1 MSESEQTNK
10 INEFTGITNVDQE
23 RAKFYLELAAWNLD
37 SALASFY
44 DEGTDDE
51 PISDTAAPVVPR
63 PAAPATS
70 HSPMMTSTSFKSAS
84 KPKKWQPKSRIMT
97 FSSMKNSE
105 VDDKDSDDDEGQRFY
120 AGGSITS
127 GQQVIGPP
135 RNNTDAMTEMFQAA
149 QKYASS
155 SAPSDAGS
163 SHQEGGSSTFFG
175 TGYKLGQTETDTEV
189 IPSHSS
195 TSKKTARQSQ
205 EEVVLKMWKEGFT
218 INDGELHSIEQQEN
232 REFLL
237 LVARG
242 EVPPLLLKEANVTSE
257 EELHVSIEDH
267 RFEEYAP
274 PKQKKKLFGGSG
286 HLLGS
291 PAPEVVENVSSKDT
305 LPSDNGIA
313 NESAARAE
321 VPLQEG
327 APTTSLQIRLADGSR
342 LVASFNQSH
351 TIGDVRRYLITA
363 RSSFAARPFILQSS
377 YPPKTLDNNE
387 QTLLD
392 AGLLNTVIFQ
402 RLG

>member
-1 MSESEQTNK
+1 MSESDNNNK
-10 INEFTGITNVDQE
+10 INEFRGITNVDQE
-23 RAKFYLELAAWNLD
+23 RAKFFLESAAWNLE

-44 DEGTDDE
+44 DEGNDE
-51 PISDTAAPVVPR
+51 VLSDNTSSSVSRSVPASSDN
-63 PAAPATS
+63 P
-70 HSPMMTSTSFKSAS
+70 MTSSTSYKSSS
-84 KPKKWQPKSRIMT
+84 KPKKWQSKSRIMT

-105 VDDKDSDDDEGQRFY
+105 VEDKDSDEDEGQRFY

-135 RNNTDAMTEMFQAA
+135 RNNADVMTDMFQAA

-155 SAPSDAGS
+155 SSSGVTGNPSQDSGC
-163 SHQEGGSSTFFG
+163 STSFFG
-175 TGYKLGQTETDTEV
+175 TGYKLGQTDNDTEV
-189 IPSHSS
+189 IHSNS
-195 TSKKTARQSQ
+195 SGKNACQPQ

-267 RFEEYAP
+267 RFEEYTP
-274 PKQKKKLFGGSG
+274 SKPKKKLFGGSG

-291 PAPEVVENVSSKDT
+291 PTPQVVGDENINQTSSSTPE
-305 LPSDNGIA
+305 
-313 NESAARAE
+313 NEAVNDATARAE
-321 VPLQEG
+321 VPLIAG
-327 APTTSLQIRLADGSR
+327 APTTSLQIRLANGSR
-342 LVASFNQSH
+342 LVATFNHSH
-351 TIGDVRRYLITA
+351 TIGDVRRYITTA
-363 RSSFAARPFILQSS
+363 RSSFATRPFILQSS
-377 YPPKTLDNNE
+377 YPPKALENNE
-387 QTLLD
+387 QTIVD

-402 RLG
+402 RFG